1 LRERVRERV
10 KMNLINKGINKF
22 GKLIVASFFLMG
34 IGLIAF
40 LLTPLLYGL
49 WGIDSDIPGM
59 LVVFLGLIL
68 FIVGWILNRK
78 PRKGVRIALIAVA
91 SVLSLPILSFIV
103 ATIYYLITGQSLG

>member
-1 LRERVRERV
+1 
-10 KMNLINKGINKF
+10 MNLINKGVNKF

-34 IGLIAF
+34 IGVLAF

-59 LVVFLGLIL
+59 LIVFLGLVL

-78 PRKGVRIALIAVA
+78 PGKGVKIALIVLA
-91 SVLSLPILSFIV
+91 SLLSIPLLMFIV
-103 ATIYYLITGQSLG
+103 TTIIYLITGEPLG

>member
-1 LRERVRERV
+1 
-10 KMNLINKGINKF
+10 MNLITKGVNKF

-59 LVVFLGLIL
+59 LVVFLGLVL
-68 FIVGWILNRK
+68 FIVGWIIKRK
-78 PRKGVRIALIAVA
+78 PSKGVKIALIVLA
-91 SVLSLPILSFIV
+91 SLLSIPLLMFIV
-103 ATIYYLITGQSLG
+103 TTIIYLITGKPVGE